1 MIDYNK
7 TKIFKI
13 IDTDCDIVDIGF
25 STQKLCKYFTKSRFN
40 SKLNKIVLIEYF
52 PCENIE
58 EAKARVQ
65 YHLEQEFSNIAK
77 QAEHT
82 SLKLIWTSEIE

>member
-1 MIDYNK
+1 MIDYSK
-7 TKIFKI
+7 TKIYKV

-25 STQKLCKYFTKSRFN
+25 TTQQLSKYFTKSRFN
-40 SKLNKIVLIEYF
+40 SKLNKIILLEYYK
-52 PCENIE
+52 CNNIE

-77 QAEHT
+77 QAELST
-82 SLKLIWTSEIE
+82 LKLVWTSED